1 MKRNYVD
8 VPLLQQREIEI
19 KILGPVIRA
28 FAEEF
33 GKEKTYDLVR
43 KTLQGISRDLGRKT
57 SIDGGGGLDNLK
69 NKLVSKWNEGGQLE
83 MEIKEDSESVLNF
96 DVTRCE
102 FANLYKDL
110 GYGDIGALISCD
122 RDAAFLDGFDS
133 DLELLRDNTLMGG
146 DEFCDFCYRKKSNS

>member
-1 MKRNYVD
+1 MKKNYVD

-19 KILGPVIRA
+19 RILGPVIRA

-43 KTLQGISRDLGRKT
+43 RTLQEISVDLGREK
-57 SIDGGGGLDNLK
+57 SLHGGGLDNLK
-69 NKLVSKWNEGGQLE
+69 KKCISKWNEGGELE
-83 MEIKEDSESVLNF
+83 VNMKKDSESLLSF

-102 FANLYKDL
+102 FANLYNDL

-122 RDAAFLDGFDS
+122 RDAAFLEGFDPE
-133 DLELLRDNTLMGG
+133 LELLRENTLMGG
-146 DEFCDFCYRKKSNS
+146 DQLCDFCYKKKR

>member
-1 MKRNYVD
+1 MKKNYVEI
-8 VPLLQQREIEI
+8 PLLQQREIEI
-19 KILGPVIRA
+19 RILGPVIEA

-43 KTLQGISRDLGRKT
+43 KTLQGISRDLGRET
-57 SIDGGGGLDNLK
+57 SIDGGDLDNLK
-69 NKLVSKWNEGGQLE
+69 KKLVSKWNEGGQLE
-83 MEIKEDSESVLNF
+83 MEIKEDSESVLSF

-122 RDAAFLDGFDS
+122 RDAAFLEGFDPK
-133 DLELLRDNTLMGG
+133 LELLREKTLMGG
-146 DEFCDFCYRKKSNS
+146 DKLCDFCYRKKG